1 MSQNPQ
7 IIYAVA
13 VRGSNVVLSE
23 YTTCTGNFIAFAKT
37 IISKVINFLIHR

>member
-7 IIYAVA
+7 IIYAVV

-23 YTTCTGNFIAFAKT
+23 YTTATGNFIAFAKT
-37 IISKVINFLIHR
+37 IISKVITYL